1 MKRKI
6 RIALLLF
13 VTLMFSLLA
22 FTACVN
28 DNDENG
34 AKQVP
39 VYQGMTI
46 TKSNSTLSLTSA
58 SYISS
63 GVMLLDSNN
72 GNHGDNGNHYGH
84 YNGDHADRNDTIDE
98 DNPYPD
104 NNANENIEEEMN
116 AVRLSIAQNVD
127 GVIICPCQKGT
138 ETIEL
143 LERSGVPFVLIGRH
157 FGAEINTHYV
167 VCDDKGGAQM
177 AINHLISMG
186 HRSIA
191 FVKADSPISSN
202 TERFEGYKQALSESN
217 IPFNE
222 DIILTIPL
230 TGGENKAKIR
240 EFIKANP
247 QCTAIVAFS
256 DILAYEVIN
265 TLNSLGISV
274 PEEVSVIGFDNI
286 CSDYTLPLQL
296 TSISISKKNMA
307 HKACK
312 ILQTLMSKKD
322 TEMQSSEKMQV
333 VLPTCVFIRETT
345 KRKE

>member
-1 MKRKI
+1 
-6 RIALLLF
+6 
-13 VTLMFSLLA
+13 
-22 FTACVN
+22 
-28 DNDENG
+28 
-34 AKQVP
+34 
-39 VYQGMTI
+39 
-46 TKSNSTLSLTSA
+46 
-58 SYISS
+58 
-63 GVMLLDSNN
+63 
-72 GNHGDNGNHYGH
+72 
-84 YNGDHADRNDTIDE
+84 
-98 DNPYPD
+98 
-104 NNANENIEEEMN
+104 
-116 AVRLSIAQNVD
+116 
-127 GVIICPCQKGT
+127 
-138 ETIEL
+138 
-143 LERSGVPFVLIGRH
+143 
-157 FGAEINTHYV
+157 
-167 VCDDKGGAQM
+167 
-177 AINHLISMG
+177 MG

-202 TERFEGYKQALSESN
+202 TERFEGYKQALNESN
-217 IPFNE
+217 IPFNA
-222 DIILTIPL
+222 DIILTLPL

-274 PEEVSVIGFDNI
+274 PEEISVIGFDNI